1 MAFKKQL
8 QLTASKSLT
17 DPNLLQKH
25 LNSDKT
31 VRMTQAQ
38 KGQTPFANPWE
49 WLAHPKTSLWYPMT
63 HKMRPNKRNLT
74 KWFGESETKAE
85 HFRPESW
92 AQFGPPF
99 TLTHLECTQTV
110 VILTLG
116 GIVRKWV
123 RRSYVKINNG
133 NVKHLWITHNISGL
147 SSELQLRRHSL
158 KHGKTTEDLK
168 IYIRSINFV

>member
-1 MAFKKQL
+1 MPIPGIDILSRLRWKPTLNTPNLALKESLISDQDQDQSRPLEIPVGSSKPSRTFHWTYIRNTQSKL
-8 QLTASKSLT
+8 QL
-17 DPNLLQKH
+17 
-25 LNSDKT
+25 

-99 TLTHLECTQTV
+99 TLTHL
-110 VILTLG
+110 IWSAPRLL
-116 GIVRKWV
+116 
-123 RRSYVKINNG
+123 
-133 NVKHLWITHNISGL
+133 L
-147 SSELQLRRHSL
+147 SSPW
-158 KHGKTTEDLK
+158 GG
-168 IYIRSINFV
+168 

>member
-1 MAFKKQL
+1 MTGSPKNIFVV
-8 QLTASKSLT
+8 SY
-17 DPNLLQKH
+17 DPQ
-25 LNSDKT
+25 D
-31 VRMTQAQ
+31 
-38 KGQTPFANPWE
+38 
-49 WLAHPKTSLWYPMT
+49 
-63 HKMRPNKRNLT
+63 
-74 KWFGESETKAE
+74 ETKQE
-85 HFRPESW
+85 KLDKVVWRKW
-92 AQFGPPF
+92 NQGW
-99 TLTHLECTQTV
+99 TLQTWVLGSVWSPLHPYPSHLECTQTV